1 MPWFKISFPLIVETR
16 GRQGKPRTAL
26 SDRFRFAGSFP
37 GFFHPDLNGKEG
49 QVLQLVPKAGFRHV
63 ADHGDAGAPGC
74 WVVLGG
80 EVLRGDREG
89 EEDYIIVA
97 KSPEQV
103 RRVDQ
108 FLQGL
113 TEAAFRKLYFA
124 IDPVA
129 YGFDL
134 SEDDF
139 DYTWSNLA
147 DSRPFWHSAAEK
159 GLWVLFDVDQ

>member
-1 MPWFKISFPLIVETR
+1 MSCL
-16 GRQGKPRTAL
+16 G
-26 SDRFRFAGSFP
+26 
-37 GFFHPDLNGKEG
+37 
-49 QVLQLVPKAGFRHV
+49 GFRAVTEREVQRLRAVPRKDRGVDYLDCEMAQEECYDVDKSWDAMHR
-63 ADHGDAGAPGC
+63 ALTGGKLEYGDAGAPGC

-89 EEDYIIVA
+89 AEDYIIVA

>member
-1 MPWFKISFPLIVETR
+1 MSCL
-16 GRQGKPRTAL
+16 G
-26 SDRFRFAGSFP
+26 
-37 GFFHPDLNGKEG
+37 
-49 QVLQLVPKAGFRHV
+49 GFRAITKEELDKLRAV
-63 ADHGDAGAPGC
+63 PRENRVPDYLDEMETADSFDVDKAWDAMHRALTGGKLEYGDAGAPGC

>member
-1 MPWFKISFPLIVETR
+1 MSCL
-16 GRQGKPRTAL
+16 G
-26 SDRFRFAGSFP
+26 
-37 GFFHPDLNGKEG
+37 
-49 QVLQLVPKAGFRHV
+49 GFRAVTERVVQRLRAVPRKDRGVEYLDWELAQEECYGVDKSGDAMHR
-63 ADHGDAGAPGC
+63 ALTGGKLEYGDAGAPGC

-113 TEAAFRKLYFA
+113 TEAAFRRLYFA